1 MLYNSDGL
9 PVICVVYQK
18 KCMFLNGIVGTF
30 YQYLPYFQNK
40 MKIGKICHMKIFKDY
55 FFLKTQDL
63 VFKKPFILHLEKGG
77 RLIFVSIR

>member
-1 MLYNSDGL
+1 M
-9 PVICVVYQK
+9 VYQK
-18 KCMFLNGIVGTF
+18 KCMFLNVIVGTF

-55 FFLKTQDL
+55 FFLNKTRFGFQKAFFQK
-63 VFKKPFILHLEKGG
+63 VHLEKGG